1 MVGRHAVLP
10 ALQAPLRTL
19 AFTTVAMVAFASNS
33 ILCRL
38 ALGGGSIDPATFTT
52 LRIASG
58 AVTLFALAALTRRGA
73 RDAPGG
79 WRSGFYLV
87 LYAVTFSFAY
97 LSLSAGT
104 GALILFGCVQATMI
118 AGALRS
124 GERPGALEW
133 AGIAIALG
141 GLVFLTAPGL
151 TAPSPA
157 GSALMAAAGIA
168 WGLYTLRGRGTGD
181 PLVATSRNFMR
192 AVPFALAVSFLMLSR
207 REVSARGVLLAV
219 SSGAAASGIGYVV
232 WYAALR
238 GLSATRAATVQLSVP
253 VIAALGGVLFLS
265 ESVSPRLAGSAV
277 LILGGVGLAL
287 AGRVRG
293 LR

>member
-1 MVGRHAVLP
+1 MVGRRAVLP

-19 AFTTVAMVAFASNS
+19 AFTTFAMVAFASNS

-38 ALGGGSIDPATFTT
+38 ALGGGSIDPATFTS

-87 LYAVTFSFAY
+87 LYAVAFSFAY

-118 AGALRS
+118 VGALRS
-124 GERPGALEW
+124 GERPGPLEW

-151 TAPSPA
+151 TA
-157 GSALMAAAGIA
+157 
-168 WGLYTLRGRGTGD
+168 
-181 PLVATSRNFMR
+181 
-192 AVPFALAVSFLMLSR
+192 
-207 REVSARGVLLAV
+207 
-219 SSGAAASGIGYVV
+219 
-232 WYAALR
+232 
-238 GLSATRAATVQLSVP
+238 
-253 VIAALGGVLFLS
+253 
-265 ESVSPRLAGSAV
+265 
-277 LILGGVGLAL
+277 
-287 AGRVRG
+287 
-293 LR
+293 

>member
-1 MVGRHAVLP
+1 
-10 ALQAPLRTL
+10 
-19 AFTTVAMVAFASNS
+19 
-33 ILCRL
+33 
-38 ALGGGSIDPATFTT
+38 
-52 LRIASG
+52 
-58 AVTLFALAALTRRGA
+58 
-73 RDAPGG
+73 
-79 WRSGFYLV
+79 
-87 LYAVTFSFAY
+87 
-97 LSLSAGT
+97 
-104 GALILFGCVQATMI
+104 
-118 AGALRS
+118 
-124 GERPGALEW
+124 
-133 AGIAIALG
+133 
-141 GLVFLTAPGL
+141 
-151 TAPSPA
+151 
-157 GSALMAAAGIA
+157 AAGIA
-168 WGLYTLRGRGTGD
+168 GGLYTLRGRGTGD

-192 AVPFALAVSFLMLSR
+192 AVPFALAVSILLFSR
-207 REVSARGVLLAV
+207 REVSAPGVLLAV